1 MGIFR
6 PRDTARFAELPDQ
19 PVDEP
24 TVDLTPLAADE
35 RTALLRL
42 IHRTLMIESLKPDIL
57 RDGSVTDLCLDV
69 RLILLP
75 HPPLP
80 DDYPVLRP
88 SVPGLPGRAA

>member
-24 TVDLTPLAADE
+24 TVDLTPLDAGE

-42 IHRTLMIESLKPDIL
+42 VHRTLWSESL
-57 RDGSVTDLCLDV
+57 RDPEMREVAAMDLALDV
-69 RLILLP
+69 RLILLE

-88 SVPGLPGRAA
+88 SVPVIPGRTS

>member
-6 PRDTARFAELPDQ
+6 PRDTARFAEPDSA

-24 TVDLTPLAADE
+24 TVELTPLDAGE

-42 IHRTLMIESLKPDIL
+42 VHRTLWSESLREPEM
-57 RDGSVTDLCLDV
+57 REVAAMDLALDV
-69 RLILLP
+69 RLILLE